1 MATLLLDPQLIAEI
15 KHIEQ
20 VTGQS
25 NLLSGFVRRLED
37 NLAEFRPAFSEC
49 IARRDTS
56 GAARAAHTL
65 RGACRQL
72 GARELGDL
80 FDAIEISARAGNYAE
95 AQRRFDGAAELI
107 AQSLEALKRA

>member
-1 MATLLLDPQLIAEI
+1 MAPLLLDPQLIAEI
-15 KHIEQ
+15 KHIEN
-20 VTGQS
+20 VTGQP
-25 NLLSGFVRRLED
+25 NLLAGFVRKLEES
-37 NLAEFRPAFSEC
+37 LAEFRPAFSDC

-65 RGACRQL
+65 RGACSQL

-80 FDAIEISARAGNYAE
+80 FEASEISARAGDYAE
-95 AQRRFDGAAELI
+95 AQRRFDGAAEVI